1 MTSILNKVLTKKK
14 EPEKEKLKKEVK
26 GAKKDKEQVTQPIV
40 KGSKE
45 QLIQA
50 YRVIKEPH
58 ITEKANFLAE
68 QNKYV
73 FKVFKQA
80 NKVEVKKAVEALYG
94 VKVERVHMIHSAAK
108 RRRLGR
114 HEGWRQ
120 GLKKGFKKAVVTL
133 KQGDKIE
140 LLPR

>member
-1 MTSILNKVLTKKK
+1 MTSILSKVLTKKK
-14 EPEKEKLKKEVK
+14 EPEKKEVK
-26 GAKKDKEQVTQPIV
+26 KDVKQAAQPII
-40 KGSKE
+40 KSSKE

-50 YRVIKEPH
+50 YQVIKEPH

-68 QNKYV
+68 QDKYV

-80 NKVEVKKAVEALYG
+80 NKTEVKKAIEALYG

-120 GLKKGFKKAVVTL
+120 GLKKGFKKAIVTL
-133 KQGDKIE
+133 RQGDKIE

>member
-1 MTSILNKVLTKKK
+1 MTSILNKVLNKKK
-14 EPEKEKLKKEVK
+14 EEI
-26 GAKKDKEQVTQPIV
+26 KKDSKPAKQPVI

-50 YRVIKEPH
+50 YQIIKEPH
-58 ITEKANFLAE
+58 ITEKASFLAE

-80 NKVEVKKAVEALYG
+80 NKVEVKKAVEVLYG
-94 VKVERVHMIHSAAK
+94 VKVESVNMIHLAAK

>member
-1 MTSILNKVLTKKK
+1 MTSILSKVLTKKK
-14 EPEKEKLKKEVK
+14 EPDKKEVK
-26 GAKKDKEQVTQPIV
+26 KDVKQAAQPII
-40 KGSKE
+40 KSSKE

-50 YRVIKEPH
+50 YQVIKEPH

-68 QNKYV
+68 QDKYV

-80 NKVEVKKAVEALYG
+80 NKTEVKKAIEALYG

-120 GLKKGFKKAVVTL
+120 GLKKGFKKAIVTL
-133 KQGDKIE
+133 RQGDKIE